1 VKSEQTMQK
10 QATPILLYDGDC
22 GVCRRVA
29 HWVETSAR
37 MTSGGTLIMLMPVG
51 HDPEVLKRLNPGL
64 DIWDAYAT
72 NYLIMPDA
80 SMKTGGEAVAEVL
93 RILPNTKWFA
103 WCFALSLSG
112 FRPFQMLLNLAYVIL
127 DDIRPVFGCE
137 SCGIPSM
144 WVRPFTTIGKWLRYA
159 FGQQQGSHH
168 VPNLTS
174 RKANP
179 RRLPGK
185 TVMASKAK

>member
-1 VKSEQTMQK
+1 MQK

-93 RILPNTKWFA
+93 LAEYKMVRVVFRVEPIW
-103 WCFALSLSG
+103 LSAISD
-112 FRPFQMLLNLAYVIL
+112 A
-127 DDIRPVFGCE
+127 
-137 SCGIPSM
+137 
-144 WVRPFTTIGKWLRYA
+144 A
-159 FGQQQGSHH
+159 
-168 VPNLTS
+168 
-174 RKANP
+174 
-179 RRLPGK
+179 
-185 TVMASKAK
+185 